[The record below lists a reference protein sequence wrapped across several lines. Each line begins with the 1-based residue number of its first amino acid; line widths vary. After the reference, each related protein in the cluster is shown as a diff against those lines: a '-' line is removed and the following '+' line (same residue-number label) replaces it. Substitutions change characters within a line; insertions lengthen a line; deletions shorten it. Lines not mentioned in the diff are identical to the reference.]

1 MRSKR
6 SGILALLLALGV
18 AIMLSRPKLSPNPS
32 GAYIVLDPGHGGR
45 DPGAVDPATGTRE
58 ADLNLAQALTLKE
71 YLARL
76 GYSVGFTRTTDETV
90 PLPERITRARR
101 LGARLFVS
109 VHHDIPTATR
119 PGVYYSPRPG
129 SEELARTIAAALGP
143 NAWVLPSSASRFGRL
158 YIDDFPGPAVLVE
171 FGPTKP
177 TSREE
182 RIARAQAV
190 ASPIVEFA
198 RRYVA

>member
-1 MRSKR
+1 MV
-6 SGILALLLALGV
+6 LVLN
-18 AIMLSRPKLSPNPS
+18 RPKLSPS
-32 GAYIVLDPGHGGR
+32 GAYIVLDPGHGGS

-76 GYSVGFTRTTDETV
+76 GYRVGFTRTTDETV
-90 PLPERITRARR
+90 PLPERIARARR
-101 LGARLFVS
+101 LGARLFVA